1 MKSLDRD
8 WLVFQLRVTKVA
20 AIATGKTWM
29 FSTFTWSGWSSSSSW
44 RWSWW
49 LWLWCQACSM
59 FMFRV
64 LIQFNIV
71 HLYFFLYLCLFFDC
85 FFSTYLQVDFDANIT
100 SFCLFSSVY
109 LQVDRPCVVAVGIC
123 RRATVV
129 ADVLGVQ
136 EGQSQ
141 PTLLYITWSPSP
153 WWSSK

>member
-1 MKSLDRD
+1 MLRSPPGKLGCSAPSPDQDGHHHHPDDHHGDFDDDIINIKS
-8 WLVFQLRVTKVA
+8 
-20 AIATGKTWM
+20 
-29 FSTFTWSGWSSSSSW
+29 
-44 RWSWW
+44 
-49 LWLWCQACSM
+49 CQACSM

-64 LIQFNIV
+64 LIKFNIV

-85 FFSTYLQVDFDANIT
+85 FFSTYLQVDFDANII

-153 WWSSK
+153 SSM

>member
-1 MKSLDRD
+1 MLRSPPGKLGCSAPSPDQDGQHHDPDDHHGDFDDDIISIKS
-8 WLVFQLRVTKVA
+8 
-20 AIATGKTWM
+20 
-29 FSTFTWSGWSSSSSW
+29 
-44 RWSWW
+44 
-49 LWLWCQACSM
+49 CQACSM

-64 LIQFNIV
+64 LIKFNIV

-85 FFSTYLQVDFDANIT
+85 FFSTYLQVDFDANII

-153 WWSSK
+153 SSM

>member
-1 MKSLDRD
+1 MLRSPPGKLGCSAPSPDEDGHHHHPDDHHGDFDDDIISIKS
-8 WLVFQLRVTKVA
+8 
-20 AIATGKTWM
+20 
-29 FSTFTWSGWSSSSSW
+29 
-44 RWSWW
+44 
-49 LWLWCQACSM
+49 CQACSM

-71 HLYFFLYLCLFFDC
+71 HLYFFLNCPSINCFFCLFF
-85 FFSTYLQVDFDANIT
+85 SVYLQVDFDANIIN
-100 SFCLFSSVY
+100 FCLFSYVY

-129 ADVLGVQ
+129 ANVLGVQ

-153 WWSSK
+153 SSM

>member
-1 MKSLDRD
+1 MLRSPPGKLGCSAPSPDQD
-8 WLVFQLRVTKVA
+8 GHHHHPDDDHGDFDFDVKLVQC
-20 AIATGKTWM
+20 
-29 FSTFTWSGWSSSSSW
+29 SCSESSSNLISCTCIFSCTCV
-44 RWSWW
+44 
-49 LWLWCQACSM
+49 CQST
-59 FMFRV
+59 V
-64 LIQFNIV
+64 
-71 HLYFFLYLCLFFDC
+71 FLSV
-85 FFSTYLQVDFDANIT
+85 FFSIYLQVDFDANIT

-153 WWSSK
+153 